1 MTTTTTTTTST
12 IRNGVD
18 SATMYATLDA
28 IKAQPELAKFQFRAR
43 NTWLGG
49 AHNRT
54 TIKDFYAA
62 GGEDTSRSEAF
73 IVDAGEPPILLGDNE
88 GPNPVEYFLHALAA
102 CVTTSM
108 VYVATARKVNLTSVS
123 SELVGD
129 MNVQGALGL
138 SPDYRNGF
146 SAIRMSVTIAGD
158 APAEKLREVVQRATQ
173 RSAVFDMVT
182 YGVPVHV
189 DVTTP

>member
-1 MTTTTTTTTST
+1 MTTTVTST

-54 TIKDFYAA
+54 SIKDFYAA
-62 GGEDTSRSEAF
+62 GGEDTTRSESF
-73 IVDAGEPPILLGDNE
+73 ILDAGEPPILLGHNE
-88 GPNPVEYFLHALAA
+88 GPNPVEYFLTALAA

-146 SAIRMSVTIAGD
+146 SEIRMSVAITGD

-182 YGVPVHV
+182 HGVPVHV

>member
-1 MTTTTTTTTST
+1 MSVITDT
-12 IRNGVD
+12 IRNGVN
-18 SATMYATLDA
+18 TEQMFGTLDL

-54 TIKDFYAA
+54 SIKDFYAA

-73 IVDAGEPPILLGDNE
+73 IVDAGEPPILLGHNE
-88 GPNPVEYFLHALAA
+88 AANPVEYFLHALAA

-182 YGVPVHV
+182 HGVPVNV
-189 DVTTP
+189 DVITD